1 MAEQSKRKRIYM
13 LDELRGFAILCM
25 ILHHTFLDVGN
36 VLGFS
41 WGYKVFDAL
50 CIVQPLFWAVFII
63 ISGICSRLSRNTIKR
78 GFTVLGAGLIITL
91 FTAVIMPLF
100 GFEGSEIYF
109 GILHCLGCS
118 MIITGILMPL
128 INKINYKIGATVS
141 LVCIYLRNKHKNHV
155 FRLNQIA

>member
-1 MAEQSKRKRIYM
+1 MY
-13 LDELRGFAILCM
+13 D
-25 ILHHTFLDVGN
+25 LHHTFLDVGD

-50 CIVQPLFWAVFII
+50 CTVQPMFWAVFII

-78 GFTVLGAGLIITL
+78 GFIVLGAGLIITL

-128 INKINYKIGATVS
+128 INKSTTKSARRFACFICV
-141 LVCIYLRNKHKNHV
+141 YLRNKHKNYA
-155 FRLNQIA
+155 FRFNQIA

>member
-25 ILHHTFLDVGN
+25 ILHHTFLDIGD

-50 CIVQPLFWAVFII
+50 CTVQPLFWAVFII

-78 GFTVLGAGLIITL
+78 GFIRAWSRT
-91 FTAVIMPLF
+91 
-100 GFEGSEIYF
+100 Y
-109 GILHCLGCS
+109 
-118 MIITGILMPL
+118 
-128 INKINYKIGATVS
+128 NYAFHR
-141 LVCIYLRNKHKNHV
+141 CNYAA
-155 FRLNQIA
+155 FRL